1 MNHKIIARQGAAK
14 ECFICGTENEGGLHA
29 AFYELDNKKVVCVF
43 TAKDIHGGHPGILH
57 GGVICSILDETA
69 GRAMTVLAPENTGA
83 LTVQLDTTFKE
94 MVPTN
99 VELTAAGWV
108 EEIREKVYIARS
120 EIYLQDGTVAAS
132 ARGVYYRLK
141 GRTTDDPYHKV
152 YPQELDRF
160 EIDIP
165 EEAGS

>member
-83 LTVQLDTTFKE
+83 LTVQLEVKSDLVCKFTFRQKSLSGQFHSLFFC
-94 MVPTN
+94 N
-99 VELTAAGWV
+99 DFHFL
-108 EEIREKVYIARS
+108 R
-120 EIYLQDGTVAAS
+120 
-132 ARGVYYRLK
+132 
-141 GRTTDDPYHKV
+141 
-152 YPQELDRF
+152 
-160 EIDIP
+160 DI
-165 EEAGS
+165 